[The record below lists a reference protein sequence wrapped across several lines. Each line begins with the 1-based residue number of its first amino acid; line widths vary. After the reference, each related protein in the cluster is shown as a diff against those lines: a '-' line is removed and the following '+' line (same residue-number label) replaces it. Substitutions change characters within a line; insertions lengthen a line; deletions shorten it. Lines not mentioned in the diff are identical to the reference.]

1 MGIVILENFKTVL
14 TTIRSLFYIWGTV
27 GRRPFKIFTMIK
39 VYIDTGLQKLAIIK
53 EGHRLSLMYNVHGGG
68 ADH

>member
-1 MGIVILENFKTVL
+1 MGIVILDNFKTVL

-27 GRRPFKIFTMIK
+27 GRGPFNLFTLIQVCK
-39 VYIDTGLQKLAIIK
+39 TQKLAMIK
-53 EGHRLSLMYNVHGGG
+53 AGYRLSLMYNVHGGG